1 MYYCITLILS
11 RHLKHQFT
19 PGQPSMPIPVLIYP
33 SLYELQ
39 KRLAKVVSLAY
50 TKNYIP
56 ISARYVYYIFCLPYI
71 FSV

>member
-33 SLYELQ
+33 F
-39 KRLAKVVSLAY
+39 
-50 TKNYIP
+50 TNYK
-56 ISARYVYYIFCLPYI
+56 SDWRK
-71 FSV
+71 